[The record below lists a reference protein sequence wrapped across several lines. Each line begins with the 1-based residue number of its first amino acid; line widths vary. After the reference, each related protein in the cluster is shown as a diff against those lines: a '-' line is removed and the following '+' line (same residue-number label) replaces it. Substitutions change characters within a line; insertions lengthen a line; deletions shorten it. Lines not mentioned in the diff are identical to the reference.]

1 MGSAPLQVAIVG
13 AGGIA
18 QTWAQAF
25 AAAESA
31 TLVAVADVRLDAATA
46 LAEPFGAQAVPDLD
60 TLLTVPGID
69 AVLLC
74 TPPSTHA
81 ELAAAA
87 AADGRHILCEKPLA
101 VGLDQAMAMLAASDR
116 AGVVLSMASK
126 FRFVEDVVLARSL
139 ITGGSLGTPLLFNN
153 AFVSRVDMA
162 GRWNS
167 DPALSGGGVL
177 IDNGTHSVDIARYL
191 LGPLD
196 RVFAAAQDESGLGV
210 DDTTRIMI
218 ESAGGAL
225 GTATVSWTATSFANT
240 YVEVIGTD
248 GVVRVGWS
256 RSRFRKASSPT
267 WEDLG
272 TGYDKVAAHVRQL
285 DTFAAA
291 VAGEGELL
299 IDGDDALASVAA
311 IDAAQRSLA
320 SGQWEVVRKV
330 RRTGKP
336 ET

>member
-1 MGSAPLQVAIVG
+1 VALVG

-18 QTWAQAF
+18 QTWGQAF
-25 AAAESA
+25 AAAASA
-31 TLVAVADVRLDAATA
+31 TLVAVADVRMDAAAA
-46 LAEPFGAQAVPDLD
+46 LAEPFGAQAVPDLE
-60 TLLTVPGID
+60 TLLTVPGVD

-74 TPPSTHA
+74 TPPATHA

-101 VGLDQAMAMLAASDR
+101 VSLDEAMGMLAAADK
-116 AGVVLSMASK
+116 AGVILSMASK
-126 FRFVEDVVLARSL
+126 FRFVEDVVRARSL
-139 ITGGSLGTPLLFNN
+139 ITGGAIGKPLIFNN

-167 DPALSGGGVL
+167 DPALSGGGLL
-177 IDNGTHSVDIARYL
+177 IATGTHSVDIARYL
-191 LGPLD
+191 LGPLT
-196 RVFAAAQDESGLGV
+196 RVFASAQDETGLGV
-210 DDTTRIMI
+210 DDTTRLVL

-225 GTATVSWTATSFANT
+225 GTATVSWTTTSFANT
-240 YVEVIGTD
+240 YVEVIGTE
-248 GVVRVGWS
+248 GVVRIGWS
-256 RSRFRKASSPT
+256 RSRFRKASSPA

-291 VAGEGELL
+291 VAGEGDLL

-311 IDAAQRSLA
+311 IDAAHRSLV
-320 SGQWEVVRKV
+320 SGQWEEVRKV
-330 RRTGKP
+330 RRTGRP
-336 ET
+336 GA

>member
-1 MGSAPLQVAIVG
+1 MGSGPLQVAVVG

-18 QTWAQAF
+18 QTWGQAF
-25 AAAESA
+25 AAAASVD
-31 TLVAVADVRLDAATA
+31 LVAVADTRLDAAKA
-46 LAEPFGAQAVPDLD
+46 LAEPAGAAAVPDMD
-60 TLLTVPGID
+60 TLLTVPGVD
-69 AVLLC
+69 AVLIC
-74 TPPSTHA
+74 TPPATHPA
-81 ELAAAA
+81 LAIAAAEA
-87 AADGRHILCEKPLA
+87 GRHVLCEKPLA
-101 VGLDQAMAMLAASDR
+101 VGIDEALSMLAASDK

-126 FRFVEDVVLARSL
+126 FRFVEDLVRARSL
-139 ITGGSLGTPLLFNN
+139 ITGGSLGKPLLFNN

-162 GRWNS
+162 GRWNA

-191 LGPLD
+191 LGPLT
-196 RVFAAAQDESGLGV
+196 RVFASAQDETGLGV
-210 DDTTRIMI
+210 DDTTRLLL

-256 RSRFRKASSPT
+256 RSRFRRASSPT

-311 IDAAQRSLA
+311 IDAAHRSLQ
-320 SGQWEVVRKV
+320 SGAWEEVRRV
-330 RRTGKP
+330 RRTGR
-336 ET
+336 

>member
-1 MGSAPLQVAIVG
+1 MGSGPLQMAVVG

-18 QTWAQAF
+18 QTWGQAF
-25 AAAESA
+25 AAADSVD
-31 TLVAVADVRLDAATA
+31 LVAVADTRLDAAKA
-46 LAEPFGAQAVPDLD
+46 LAEPAGAAAVPDME
-60 TLLTVPGID
+60 TLLTVPGVD
-69 AVLLC
+69 AVLIC
-74 TPPSTHA
+74 TPPATHPGLA
-81 ELAAAA
+81 IAAAEA
-87 AADGRHILCEKPLA
+87 GRHILCEKPLA
-101 VGLDQAMAMLAASDR
+101 IGIDEALSMLAASDK

-126 FRFVEDVVLARSL
+126 FRFVEDVVRARSL
-139 ITGGSLGTPLLFNN
+139 ITGGSLGKPLLFNN

-191 LGPLD
+191 LGPIT
-196 RVFAAAQDESGLGV
+196 RVFASAQDETGLGV
-210 DDTTRIMI
+210 DDTTRILL

-256 RSRFRKASSPT
+256 RSRFRRASSPT

-299 IDGDDALASVAA
+299 IDGDDALASVAG
-311 IDAAQRSLA
+311 IDAAHRSLL
-320 SGQWEVVRKV
+320 SGAWEEVRRV
-330 RRTGKP
+330 RRTGR
-336 ET
+336 

>member
-1 MGSAPLQVAIVG
+1 MGSGPLQVAVVG

-18 QTWAQAF
+18 QTWGQAF
-25 AAAESA
+25 AAASSVD
-31 TLVAVADVRLDAATA
+31 LVAVADTRLDAAKA
-46 LAEPFGAQAVPDLD
+46 LAEPAGAAAVPDMD
-60 TLLTVPGID
+60 TLLTVPGVD
-69 AVLLC
+69 AVLIC
-74 TPPSTHA
+74 TPPATHPA
-81 ELAAAA
+81 LAIAAAEA
-87 AADGRHILCEKPLA
+87 GRHVLCEKPLA
-101 VGLDQAMAMLAASDR
+101 VGIDEALSMLAASDK

-126 FRFVEDVVLARSL
+126 FRFVEDLVRARSL
-139 ITGGSLGTPLLFNN
+139 ITGGSLGKPLLFNN

-162 GRWNS
+162 GRWNA

-191 LGPLD
+191 LGPLT
-196 RVFAAAQDESGLGV
+196 RVFASAQDETGLGV
-210 DDTTRIMI
+210 DDTTRLLL

-311 IDAAQRSLA
+311 IDAAHRSLR
-320 SGQWEVVRKV
+320 SGAWEEVRRV
-330 RRTGKP
+330 RRTGR
-336 ET
+336 